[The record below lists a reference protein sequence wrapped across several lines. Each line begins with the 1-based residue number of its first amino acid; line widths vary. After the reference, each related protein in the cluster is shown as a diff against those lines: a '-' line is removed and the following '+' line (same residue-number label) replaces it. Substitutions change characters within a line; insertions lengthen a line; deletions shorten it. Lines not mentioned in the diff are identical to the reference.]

1 MRLLTQRRGK
11 VCKPAGQVDAFWA
24 KFRLFKVGWK
34 VVSGLPRVFCAFGI
48 FCLGLTALYG
58 GCTVPDLEYCGT
70 DEDCPRII
78 GSSDSTYRCEPTRHV
93 CIPFDPSSCDYDEDC
108 KDLMRPRCNRDS
120 KRCEPCVLNSPVD
133 DMSCAHNQQTPYCGS
148 APGGGTM
155 CVACRQHTDCSTLT
169 PICEGQR
176 CRKCQKHSDCEGEV
190 KCEGDKFCTDSM
202 VCIGDADFG
211 PQLAGQCAR
220 NGPSGRVIYVYND
233 TAKSNCSDVDGRPG
247 TEFSL
252 PFCNLEE
259 ATVVAKAQGRTY
271 VRVAAG
277 LNYPQTTS
285 VLSSEHIVYIGSPV
299 PSRGI
304 MVPATVEA
312 RTTTFEAAASANVTV
327 DEFELIELTP
337 DASII
342 KCAGSGGQA
351 PQFTLRNSVVRGA
364 TMRAQAGATAAVD
377 LSNCQAKVYGNTIG
391 LSTATEAMDMSTP
404 AHSRG
409 LRIISDNLFPS
420 ASFLVENN
428 LIAGS
433 WGTAVDLYSV
443 YRKTVTFRFNTLVYN
458 GRDGSGLG
466 GVNCPTSASASALLA
481 NSIVF
486 ANGPGS
492 QFGGSAR
499 CTYSQIIAGPSEPL
513 MTAGV
518 LRQDPMLDG
527 QFFLTP
533 SSIVCLDTAVAAVN
547 ETLPTVDRRGL
558 KRPQGTGHDVGAFE
572 MPVM

>member
-11 VCKPAGQVDAFWA
+11 VCKQAGKVDAFWA
-24 KFRLFKVGWK
+24 KSRFISALG
-34 VVSGLPRVFCAFGI
+34 AI
-48 FCLGLTALYG
+48 FCVLLVGS
-58 GCTVPDLEYCGT
+58 CTVPDLEYCGS
-70 DEDCPRII
+70 DKDCPNIV
-78 GSSDSTYRCEPTRHV
+78 GSSDSNYVCEATRHV
-93 CIPFDPSSCDYDEDC
+93 CIPFDPSSCNYDEDC
-108 KDLMRPRCNRDS
+108 KDLTKPRCNRDS
-120 KRCEPCVLNSPVD
+120 KRCEPCVLNSPS

-148 APGGGTM
+148 AGGGGTM
-155 CVACRQHTDCSTLT
+155 CVECRQHTDCSAAS

-176 CRKCQKHSDCEGEV
+176 CRKCQKHSDCEGQL
-190 KCEGDKFCTDSM
+190 KCDGDKPCTDSM
-202 VCIGDADFG
+202 VCIGEADFG
-211 PQLAGQCAR
+211 PQLAGQCAM

-247 TEFSL
+247 TEFGM

-277 LNYPQTTS
+277 MNYPQTTS
-285 VLSSEHIVYIGSPV
+285 VMSSEHLVYIGSPV
-299 PSRGI
+299 PSRNI

-312 RTTTFEAAASANVTV
+312 RTTTFEAAASANITV
-327 DEFELIELTP
+327 DEFDLVELTP

-351 PQFTLRNSVVRGA
+351 PQFTLRNSVVRGM
-364 TMRAQAGATAAVD
+364 TMRAQAGGTAAVD

-391 LSTATEAMDMSTP
+391 ATMQGDATDNSKP
-404 AHSRG
+404 SHSRG

-420 ASFLVENN
+420 ASFLIENN

-443 YRKTVTFRFNTLVYN
+443 YRKTVTFRFNTIVYN
-458 GRDGSGLG
+458 GRDGAGTG
-466 GVNCPTSASASALLA
+466 GINCPTSASAVVALT

-486 ANGPGS
+486 NNGAGS
-492 QFGGSAR
+492 QFGGSPR
-499 CTYSQIIAGPSEPL
+499 CTYTQIIAGPTESL
-513 MTAGV
+513 QTAGV
-518 LRQDPMLDG
+518 IRQDPMLDS
-527 QFFLTP
+527 QFHLTKD
-533 SSIVCLDTAVAAVN
+533 SIVCLDTAVAAPS
-547 ETLPTVDRRGL
+547 EMLPTVDRLGV

-572 MPVM
+572 LPATM